1 MGRYLDITLIRT
13 EKSVNAYGDWVE
25 TEIRRTVYAE
35 EVSVSQ
41 TEFYQGYAVG
51 FKPEVKFILENFMD
65 YQGEKIVEYVPFMGD
80 TQHPVRLTA
89 LRTYN
94 AGDQVE
100 LTCYKGVEEDANT

>member
-1 MGRYLDITLIRT
+1 MGRYLDITLIRI
-13 EKSVNAYGDWVE
+13 EKSVDIYGDWTE
-25 TEIRRTVYAE
+25 FEIRRTVYAE

-65 YQGEKIVEYVPFMGD
+65 YQGEKIVEYTPFMATD
-80 TQHPVRLTA
+80 PVRLTV